1 MKISNQLSGKIALV
15 TGGSAGI
22 GASISIA
29 LAGQG
34 ATVFIGYRKSHE
46 AANNIVKEIHAFK
59 GKAEIVQADVSD
71 YNSIVEMSNHLKK
84 QGSPVDILINN
95 AGEIIRPGGWQEQ
108 DHNQIEKTIKT
119 NLLSVIYTIKIFTP
133 NMIKN
138 NYGRIINISS
148 TFAKTGAAAVLSY
161 TAAKAGV
168 DNVTKSMA
176 RELGKFGITVNGISP
191 AVVDTEMTRGAGEEF
206 MEWATT
212 NSPLNTLVKPDDI
225 SNAVLFLI
233 TQSKITGHDLTVDAG
248 LSLNIC

>member
-1 MKISNQLSGKIALV
+1 MKTSNQVSGKSALV

-22 GASISIA
+22 GASISLA
-29 LAGQG
+29 LARQG
-34 ATVFIGYRKSHE
+34 VTVFIGYRKSHE
-46 AANNIVKEIHAFK
+46 SADSVVKKIHDFK
-59 GKAEIVQADVSD
+59 GKAEKVQADVSD
-71 YNSIVEMSNHLKK
+71 YNSILEMSNYLKK
-84 QGSPVDILINN
+84 LGSQIDILINN
-95 AGEIIRPGGWQEQ
+95 AGEIIRPGGWREQ
-108 DHNQIEKTIKT
+108 DHHQIEKTVKT
-119 NLLSVIYTIKIFTP
+119 NLLSVIYTIKIFSP

-138 NYGRIINISS
+138 KYGRIINISS

-176 RELGKFGITVNGISP
+176 RELGEFGITVNGISP

-212 NSPLNTLVKPDDI
+212 NSPLNTLVKPYDI
-225 SNAVLFLI
+225 ANAVIFLI
-233 TQSKITGHDLTVDAG
+233 NQSKITGHDLTVDAG